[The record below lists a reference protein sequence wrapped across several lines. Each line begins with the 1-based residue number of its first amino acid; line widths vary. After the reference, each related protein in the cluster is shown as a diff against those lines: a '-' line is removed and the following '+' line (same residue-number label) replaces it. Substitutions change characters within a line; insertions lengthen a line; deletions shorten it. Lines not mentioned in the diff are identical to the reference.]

1 MEDPESFG
9 KFALHILDILQ
20 PYKNSAIIGT
30 IRVMAPILKISGV
43 RVGPGRAIALGM
55 KSLLFPSSNVDSVRV
70 DLVKKIWESV
80 INLAPDMFVV
90 VTGQK
95 GIGKTVAIT
104 TALRNKCGVV
114 QIDVDAGDSK
124 EAIVRKALKTIA
136 NLQYDS
142 FISPH
147 HSGRRVMFYYGCMFW
162 SKPILVLNAKER
174 ELNEPYAKISDAARM
189 LAYNYKLRVIVDGS
203 DNTLPDSLFAT
214 LRGKIINVDEMTK
227 EVLEDIP
234 ELQCFIEKLRNE
246 KLDDVVYHIVGGVP
260 ATYNLLIS
268 ETRGLNGEDFQNA
281 VDIFLKTLQSKAI
294 DLRAEAELS
303 DPKIGEIYKL
313 FLKTNSVPRSDKLV
327 RSIKRP
333 SPDKTLRSV
342 FIEGDSQLIPSTK
355 AMAYILNNGCE
366 EKHTVAQIREILAV
380 KQKPANLT

>member
-9 KFALHILDILQ
+9 KFALHILDFLQ

-30 IRVMAPILKISGV
+30 ISVMAPILKISGV
-43 RVGPGRAIALGM
+43 RVGPGRALVLGM
-55 KSLLFPSSNVDSVRV
+55 KSVLFPSSNIPSVRV
-70 DLVKKIWESV
+70 NLVKKIWESV
-80 INLAPDMFVV
+80 VNLAPDMFVV
-90 VTGQK
+90 VSGQK
-95 GIGKTVAIT
+95 GIGKTVAIS

-114 QIDVDAGDSK
+114 EVNVTAGDS
-124 EAIVRKALKTIA
+124 ADVIVEKSVKAIA
-136 NLQYDS
+136 NLQYS
-142 FISPH
+142 FVSPH
-147 HSGRRVMFYYGCMFW
+147 HSSRRVIFYYRWIFW

-174 ELNEPYAKISDAARM
+174 ELNEPYAKISDAART
-189 LAYNYKLRVIVDGS
+189 LAYDYKLRVIVDGS

-214 LRGKIINVDEMTK
+214 LRGEIINVDEMTK

-234 ELQCFIEKLRNE
+234 ELQYFIKKLCAE

-268 ETRGLNGEDFQNA
+268 ATRGLDGEDFQNA
-281 VDIFLKTLQSKAI
+281 VDSFLKKLQSKAI
-294 DLRAEAELS
+294 VLRGEAKLS
-303 DPKIGEIYKL
+303 HPRIGEIYKL
-313 FLKTNSVPRSDKLV
+313 FLNTNSVPRSDEV
-327 RSIKRP
+327 VQSIERP

-342 FIEGDSQLIPSTK
+342 FIGDDLHLIPSTK

-366 EKHTVAQIREILAV
+366 KIHTVAQIREILAM